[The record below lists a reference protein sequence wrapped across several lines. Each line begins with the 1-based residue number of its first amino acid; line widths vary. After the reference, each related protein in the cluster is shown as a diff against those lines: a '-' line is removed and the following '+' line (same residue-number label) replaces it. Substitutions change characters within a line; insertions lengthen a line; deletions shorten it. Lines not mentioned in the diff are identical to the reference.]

1 LSAIPEPNPGI
12 QKKRILLEGDVPSPT
27 HPPRGCVFRSRCFK
41 KIEACDSEKAP
52 PSQEVEEGHFVSC
65 YLYSE
70 RQGKI

>member
-1 LSAIPEPNPGI
+1 
-12 QKKRILLEGDVPSPT
+12 VPSPT

-41 KIEACDSEKAP
+41 KIEACDSEEAP

-70 RQGKI
+70 KQERKGQSKKE